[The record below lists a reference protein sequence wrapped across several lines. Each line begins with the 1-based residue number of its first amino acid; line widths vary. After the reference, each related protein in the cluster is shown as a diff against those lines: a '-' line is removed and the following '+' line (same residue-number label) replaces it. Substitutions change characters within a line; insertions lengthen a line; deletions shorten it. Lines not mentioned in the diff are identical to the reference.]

1 MKIAV
6 YAICKNESKFIN
18 RWYNSMKEAD
28 GIYVLDTGSTDNSV
42 ELLKSLNVNV
52 VSKIIS
58 PWRFDVARNLSL
70 QLVPE
75 DYDLCVCT
83 DIDEVFNE
91 GWRKIIE
98 DNYKPG
104 TTRIKYT
111 YNWFIENNIPKV
123 FFWSEKI
130 HIRNN
135 YKWVY
140 PVHEILRYDGKEK
153 ELYLNDLI
161 LNHYPDRNKS
171 RSSYLKLLELSVK
184 ENPDDDRALHYLG
197 REYMYYSKWDVA
209 IEILTKHLNLCKW
222 DLEKNASMR
231 FIARCYKY
239 KKCIKEARDWYQK
252 AIDLSPNMR
261 DAYIELALLE
271 YEQKNYDEVIKLC
284 DNALKITDCK
294 KLYINEVFSWD
305 HTVYDLL
312 SLAYYYKGNYKEAFK
327 NINKALEITNDERLV
342 KNKNIIKKELD

>member
-52 VSKIIS
+52 VSKNIS

-83 DIDEVFNE
+83 DIDEIFNE

-111 YNWFIENNIPKV
+111 YNWFIENNIPSEFVSLESLDGLKETIITLGEK
-123 FFWSEKI
+123 FEKI
-130 HIRNN
+130 DR
-135 YKWVY
+135 
-140 PVHEILRYDGKEK
+140 
-153 ELYLNDLI
+153 DLKR
-161 LNHYPDRNKS
+161 P
-171 RSSYLKLLELSVK
+171 
-184 ENPDDDRALHYLG
+184 
-197 REYMYYSKWDVA
+197 
-209 IEILTKHLNLCKW
+209 
-222 DLEKNASMR
+222 
-231 FIARCYKY
+231 
-239 KKCIKEARDWYQK
+239 
-252 AIDLSPNMR
+252 
-261 DAYIELALLE
+261 
-271 YEQKNYDEVIKLC
+271 EVIK
-284 DNALKITDCK
+284 KI
-294 KLYINEVFSWD
+294 I
-305 HTVYDLL
+305 
-312 SLAYYYKGNYKEAFK
+312 NYK
-327 NINKALEITNDERLV
+327 
-342 KNKNIIKKELD
+342 

>member
-1 MKIAV
+1 
-6 YAICKNESKFIN
+6 
-18 RWYNSMKEAD
+18 MKEAD

-42 ELLKSLNVNV
+42 ELLKSLKVNV
-52 VSKIIS
+52 ASENIS

-104 TTRIKYT
+104 ITRIKYT

-130 HIRNN
+130 HIRKNF
-135 YKWVY
+135 KWIY
-140 PVHEILRYDGKEK
+140 PVHEILKYDGDEK
-153 ELYLNDLI
+153 DLYLDNII
-161 LNHYPDRNKS
+161 LNHYPDNTKS
-171 RSSYLKLLELSVK
+171 RKQYLKLLELSVK
-184 ENPDDDRALHYLG
+184 ENPGNERTLHYLG
-197 REYMYYSKWDVA
+197 REYMYYSKWDKS
-209 IEILTKHLNLCKW
+209 IKILLKHLDISKW

-231 FIARCYKY
+231 FIARCYKN
-239 KKCIKEARDWYQK
+239 KQNIVESRKWYEK
-252 AIDLSPNMR
+252 AIELCPYMR
-261 DAYIELALLE
+261 DAYIELAFLE

-312 SLAYYYKGNYKEAFK
+312 SLAYYYKGNYKESFK

-342 KNKNIIKKELD
+342 KNKNIIKKELK